1 MSPIAITWIE
11 RIIWILIY
19 AGLFA
24 IILAIASGH
33 AHQVA
38 GWSLGVLG
46 GIAVATGIVLIW
58 VRSRVHATPPG
69 AESKTPSEGTK
80 T

>member
-1 MSPIAITWIE
+1 MSPTAINWIE

-19 AGLFA
+19 TGLFA
-24 IILAIASGH
+24 LVLAFASKDVH
-33 AHQVA
+33 RIA
-38 GWSLGVLG
+38 GWSMGVLG

-58 VRSRVHATPPG
+58 VRSRVHASPPV